1 MRQNIFSEV
10 KQYVTA
16 RSAAEFY
23 GIHDVELVRQFLG
36 HSDVQTTWGY
46 IVNIDAEKEDRRR
59 IVEALQGDP
68 GTHIVDFTVYR
79 MKGSSKGR
87 KGGKKGRL
95 VTG

>member
-23 GIHDVELVRQFLG
+23 GIH
-36 HSDVQTTWGY
+36 
-46 IVNIDAEKEDRRR
+46 VNHRGMARCPFHDD
-59 IVEALQGDP
+59 
-68 GTHIVDFTVYR
+68 HTVYR